1 MSFQKFTGKTL
12 EEAIANAANTKNVT
26 PEEITYNILEEKN
39 GFLGIGRSVEIEAY
53 CEADVE
59 AFIKKYIEN
68 YFNNAKM
75 DGTVEITN
83 ENGFYKV
90 LVNTSNNAVLIGKG
104 GKTLQAFNRLVK
116 AAASAEFKKR
126 VGLLIDV
133 NGYKE
138 DRYEKICKMAIR
150 VAKDVRRTKVNA
162 VLDPMPADERKAIH
176 NALSGMK
183 NISTQSEG
191 EGEGRRLKIL
201 YTPENNEE

>member
-1 MSFQKFTGKTL
+1 MSFQRYSGKTL
-12 EEAIANAANTKNVT
+12 EEAVNNAAKSKGVSSDLL
-26 PEEITYNILEEKN
+26 IYNILEEKQ

-53 CEADVE
+53 CEKDVE
-59 AFIKKYIEN
+59 NFIKTYIET
-68 YFNNAKM
+68 FFRNAKL
-75 DGTVEITN
+75 DGEVQIEN
-83 ENGFYKV
+83 DNGFYKV
-90 LVNTSNNAVLIGKG
+90 VVNTANNAILIGKG

-126 VGLLIDV
+126 IGLLIDV
-133 NGYKE
+133 NGYKQ

-176 NALSGMK
+176 NALSSMK

-201 YTPENNEE
+201 YTPQKNEE